1 MIPEQTLRVN
11 IREYRHECDI
21 LHHRPTYTGLGRRL
35 GVSRQTISNVVHG
48 YYDGLHR
55 YSDKPRGSRAID
67 NKYFGMVRALYDRK
81 K

>member
-1 MIPEQTLRVN
+1 MIPEQTLKVN
-11 IREYRHECDI
+11 IREYSQECDI
-21 LHHRPTYTGLGRRL
+21 LHHRPTYAELGRRL

-67 NKYFGMVRALYDRK
+67 NKYFELVRGLYDRK
-81 K
+81 R